1 MRKEMKRKEK
11 LGERKNVEQEKAKQI
26 VIRTEWQKEI
36 GNQKFFEKMT
46 KIIYINYIYNYI

>member
-1 MRKEMKRKEK
+1 MKRKEK

-36 GNQKFFEKMT
+36 GNQKFF
-46 KIIYINYIYNYI
+46 